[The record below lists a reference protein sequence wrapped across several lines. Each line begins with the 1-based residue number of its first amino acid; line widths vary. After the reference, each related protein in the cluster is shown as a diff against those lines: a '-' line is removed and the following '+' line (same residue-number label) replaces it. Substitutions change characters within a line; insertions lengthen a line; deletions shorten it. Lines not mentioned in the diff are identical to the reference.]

1 MAWNDSGGSGD
12 RPGDRPGGDRSG
24 GSGSGGGPRN
34 PWGKRPQQGP
44 PDLDQL
50 VRNFQRKLS
59 AIFGGGAGGGRVG
72 EGGGAGGAGAG
83 VGIILLALAAVWILT
98 GTYTNAQAERAVIL
112 RFGKF
117 VKITGPGL
125 NWKFPW
131 PIDSRIPVNIE
142 RIDSFTDQ
150 TRMLTADENL
160 VDINLAVQ
168 FRRADPTLYVFK
180 VNDPDSTLKEVSESA
195 IREIIGRSQLQQ
207 VLEAGRQEIAV
218 RTKELIQRTLAQL
231 ETGIEVT
238 SVNLQGVAV
247 PEQVAP
253 AQQDAIKAGND
264 KERATV
270 EAQTYA
276 KDILPRA
283 EGAAAREI
291 QDAQA
296 YRARKIADSEG
307 ETQRFLKLLSEYERA
322 PAVTRQRLYL
332 ETLEEVL
339 RSSKKVVV
347 DTKGTGNMLYLP
359 IDKLIEQQR
368 GGAPVE
374 APREPIAVSR
384 PPTAVPETTVE
395 DRRLRGSR

>member
-12 RPGDRPGGDRSG
+12 RPGGSGNG
-24 GSGSGGGPRN
+24 GSRN
-34 PWGKRPQQGP
+34 PWGNKRPQQGP

-50 VRNFQRKLS
+50 FRNLQRKLS
-59 AIFGGGAGGGRVG
+59 ALFGGGAGGPRSDSDGS
-72 EGGGAGGAGAG
+72 GGPGGIGMG
-83 VGIILLALAAVWILT
+83 VILLAILAVWLLT
-98 GTYTNAQAERAVIL
+98 GFYQNTQAERAVML

-117 VKITGPGL
+117 SSITGPGL
-125 NWKFPW
+125 NWRLPW
-131 PIDSRIPVNIE
+131 PIDSRIAVNIE
-142 RIDSFTDQ
+142 RIDSFNDQ

-168 FRRADPTLYVFK
+168 FRRADPQLYVFK
-180 VNDPDSTLKEVSESA
+180 VNDPDSTLREVSESA
-195 IREIIGRSQLQQ
+195 IREVVGRSELRQ
-207 VLEAGRQEIAV
+207 VLEAGRQEIAA
-218 RTKELIQRTLAQL
+218 RTKELIQRTLTQL
-231 ETGIEVT
+231 EAGIEVT

-276 KDILPRA
+276 RDILPRA
-283 EGAAAREI
+283 QGAAVREV
-291 QDAQA
+291 QEAQA

-307 ETQRFLKLLSEYERA
+307 EAQRFLKLLAEYERA

-332 ETLEEVL
+332 ETIEEVL
-339 RSSKKVVV
+339 SRSKKVVI

-359 IDKLIEQQR
+359 IDKLIDQ
-368 GGAPVE
+368 GGS
-374 APREPIAVSR
+374 APRELTRETIPVTR
-384 PPTAVPETTVE
+384 PPTATTTMPETTVE
-395 DRRLRGSR
+395 DRRVRGSR